1 MTTTGSPRPP
11 LTGIRMI
18 APLRRLFLDH
28 PHEVGESYFQHLGAA
43 WAVAFRLAR
52 LSATA
57 MLHGLLP
64 SLARTT
70 VSGEIRAMAASL
82 GDRAEDARET
92 RMRDAGVWDPG
103 L

>member
-1 MTTTGSPRPP
+1 MRRS
-11 LTGIRMI
+11 LS
-18 APLRRLFLDH
+18 RLFLDH

-43 WAVAFRLAR
+43 WVVGFRLAR
-52 LSATA
+52 MSATA
-57 MLHGLLP
+57 LLHGLMP
-64 SLARTT
+64 CLAKTT
-70 VSGEIRAMAASL
+70 VSGEIRALAATL